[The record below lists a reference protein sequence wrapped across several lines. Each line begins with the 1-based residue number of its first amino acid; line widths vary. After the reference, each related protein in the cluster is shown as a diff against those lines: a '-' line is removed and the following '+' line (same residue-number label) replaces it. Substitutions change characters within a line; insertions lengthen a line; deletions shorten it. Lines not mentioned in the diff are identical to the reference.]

1 MFKLF
6 SNKTASGSDLLLS
19 QLYDE
24 STFYQAFNQ
33 DVARA
38 KHSVTIESPF
48 LTIKRARAIAPIL
61 KKLRRRKVSV
71 TINTRLPRH
80 HTPKLQFEAEE
91 AITILKN
98 AGVKVYVCRDLR
110 HRKLAIID
118 DTILWEGSLNI
129 LSQNNS
135 REVMRRIDS
144 AKLCKQMI
152 RFTRLHNMY
161 R

>member
-1 MFKLF
+1 MFRLF
-6 SNKTASGSDLLLS
+6 SGKTSQGNDLLLS

-24 STFYQAFNQ
+24 TTFYESFNR

-38 KHSVTIESPF
+38 RHSVTIESPF
-48 LTIKRARAIAPIL
+48 LTIKRVRAMAPIL
-61 KKLRRRKVSV
+61 KKLRRRKVTV

-80 HTPKLQFEAEE
+80 HTSKLQFEAEE
-91 AITILKN
+91 AIITLKK
-98 AGVKVYVCRDLR
+98 AGAKVYVCHDMR

-152 RFTRLHNMY
+152 KFTKLHNMY

>member
-6 SNKTASGSDLLLS
+6 SKKTASGNDLLLS
-19 QLYDE
+19 ELYDE
-24 STFYQAFNQ
+24 STFYRALYK
-33 DVARA
+33 DIAKA
-38 KHSVTIESPF
+38 KHSVIIESPF
-48 LTIKRARAIAPIL
+48 LTIRRTRAITPIL
-61 KKLRRRKVSV
+61 KKLRRCNVTV

-91 AITILKN
+91 AIAVLKN
-98 AGVKVYVCRDLR
+98 AGVKVYVCKDLR

-118 DTILWEGSLNI
+118 SAILWEGSLNI

-135 REVMRRIDS
+135 REVMRRIES
-144 AKLCKQMI
+144 TKLCGQML
-152 RFTRLHNMY
+152 RFTRLESMY